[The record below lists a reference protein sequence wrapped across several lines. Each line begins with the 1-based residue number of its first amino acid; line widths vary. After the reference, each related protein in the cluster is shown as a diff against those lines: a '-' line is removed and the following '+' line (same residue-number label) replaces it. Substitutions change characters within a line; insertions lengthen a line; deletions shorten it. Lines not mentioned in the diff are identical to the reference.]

1 MMLEDLEL
9 AALTKAKEVTG
20 GNITRAAELLGIT
33 RDSFNARTKRLSK
46 Q

>member
-9 AALTKAKEVTG
+9 AALTKSKEITG